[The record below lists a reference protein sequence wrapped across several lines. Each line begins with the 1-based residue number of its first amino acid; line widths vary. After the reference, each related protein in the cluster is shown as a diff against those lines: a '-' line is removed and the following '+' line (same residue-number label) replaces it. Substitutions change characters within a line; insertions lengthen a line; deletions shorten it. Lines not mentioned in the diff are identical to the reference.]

1 MNSWGVF
8 NAGPKWPADQPDGS
22 FWVDRQTVDAML
34 SGQDSFSISGVNF
47 RYRNLD
53 HGNWLQPAPPEART
67 PSPARLIADTFHL
80 AQ

>member
-1 MNSWGVF
+1 
-8 NAGPKWPADQPDGS
+8 
-22 FWVDRQTVDAML
+22 ML

-53 HGNWLQPAPPEART
+53 HGNWLQPVPPEART

>member
-1 MNSWGVF
+1 
-8 NAGPKWPADQPDGS
+8 
-22 FWVDRQTVDAML
+22 ML

-53 HGNWLQPAPPEART
+53 HGNWLQPAPPEARK